1 MWWGLP
7 WILPRIVTSA
17 GTVKGPDL
25 GELAEA
31 VERLPTEVR
40 AEYHA
45 RFLDEPKWT
54 MASREG
60 APYEG
65 QSKIG

>member
-1 MWWGLP
+1 MWRFP

-40 AEYHA
+40 AEYYA
-45 RFLDEPKWT
+45 RFLDDPEWIRPAVVGEPERSV
-54 MASREG
+54 SRDG
-60 APYEG
+60 
-65 QSKIG
+65 